1 MSWCAPLTG
10 SFAPTRWY
18 WPGRGIA
25 ILPTPRRQVA
35 RPGQDHVSRGLGLAV
50 ATAKPAKASWEGDIK
65 NGRGSKP
72 EELIAAAH
80 AGCFAMALS
89 LMLGKAGHEIERIDA
104 QAAVTIRQVDGE
116 PTITEVQLDV
126 TARSKDIEE
135 DEFRRIAEE
144 AKVGCPVSR
153 TLAGAEIKLGARLA
167 G

>member
-1 MSWCAPLTG
+1 MRSQSGAVDG
-10 SFAPTRWY
+10 AYSFA
-18 WPGRGIA
+18 
-25 ILPTPRRQVA
+25 
-35 RPGQDHVSRGLGLAV
+35 SRF
-50 ATAKPAKASWEGDIK
+50 ED
-65 NGRGSKP
+65 GRGSNP